1 MNERQVILLVA
12 PNLSSRM
19 GGEAI
24 KALSLLRQLHA
35 DGYDVVQV
43 VHERCRDELTRDYP
57 ELDFRFVR
65 DSAFQAWLFRA
76 MPGSWINY
84 IVEAIALNLVA
95 RRVAREPGVAIVH
108 TTSPISPVFPH
119 LPIPGAPSV
128 IGPIN
133 GNIFHPPGFRHREGR
148 FSLVKRRGFRATQ
161 WLMSRFARGKH
172 RADAL
177 LVSGGARTRT
187 ALGYAGLRGDRLID
201 TLDSGVAARL
211 EGYAPV
217 VHEGR
222 SGRFVFFG
230 RLVRYKACD
239 LAIRALAAAPSDE
252 LALDVVGGGE
262 EEAALKRLASDL
274 GVAERVTFVGWVPNG
289 PELFDRL
296 RSYRGFVYPSL
307 AEANGIV
314 IQEAMLLGLPI
325 VALNWGGAAELLDGD
340 SAMLIEPTDEEGVI
354 AALAAAMTRLAAEP
368 ALANRLGQAARQ
380 RADAA
385 GFIWPRLAKAWI
397 GIYDRVLTARGLPP
411 LRP

>member
-1 MNERQVILLVA
+1 MSELQTILLVA
-12 PNLSSRM
+12 PNLSTRM

-35 DGYDVVQV
+35 DGYHVVQV
-43 VHERCRDELTRDYP
+43 VHERCRAELTRDYP

-65 DSAFQAWLFRA
+65 DSAFQSWLFRA
-76 MPGSWINY
+76 MPGSWINS
-84 IVEAIALNLVA
+84 IVEAVALNLVA
-95 RRVAREPGVAIVH
+95 RRVAREPEIAIIH

-119 LPIPGAPSV
+119 LPIPGAPSI

-148 FSLVKRRGFRATQ
+148 FAFVKRRGFRATQ

-177 LVSGGARTRT
+177 LVSGGARTRK
-187 ALGYAGLRGDRLID
+187 ALGYAGLRGDRLIE
-201 TLDSGVAARL
+201 TLDSGVAERL
-211 EGYAPV
+211 DGYAPV

-239 LAIRALAAAPSDE
+239 LVIRALAAASSDD
-252 LALDVVGGGE
+252 LTLDVIGGGE
-262 EEAALKRLASDL
+262 EEAALRGLADEL
-274 GVAERVTFVGWVPNG
+274 GVADRVTFVGWVPNG
-289 PELFDRL
+289 PDLFERL

-314 IQEAMLLGLPI
+314 IQEAMMLGLPI
-325 VALNWGGAAELLDGD
+325 VALDWGGAAELLDAD
-340 SAMLIEPTDEEGVI
+340 SAILIEPTDENAVI
-354 AALAAAMTRLAAEP
+354 EALADAMVRLAAEP

-380 RADAA
+380 RADSA
-385 GFIWPRLAKAWI
+385 GFIWPRLAKAWTA
-397 GIYDRVLTARGLPP
+397 IYDNVLAARGRPP

>member
-1 MNERQVILLVA
+1 MSDRRTILLVA
-12 PNLSSRM
+12 PNLSTHM

-43 VHERCRDELTRDYP
+43 VHERCEAELTRDYP
-57 ELDFRFVR
+57 ELDFHFVR
-65 DSAFQAWLFRA
+65 ESALQRRLYRLMPNSWLNA
-76 MPGSWINY
+76 
-84 IVEAIALNLVA
+84 IVEAVALNAEA
-95 RRVAREPGVAIVH
+95 RRVARERGVAIVH

-119 LPIPGAPSV
+119 LPIPEAPSV

-133 GNIFHPPGFRHREGR
+133 GNIFHPAGFRHREGR
-148 FSLVKRRGFRATQ
+148 FAFVKRRGFRPTQ

-177 LVSGGARTRT
+177 LVSGGARTRA
-187 ALGYAGLRGDRLID
+187 ALGYAGLRGDRLIE
-201 TLDSGVAARL
+201 TLDSGVAERL
-211 EGYAPV
+211 DGYAPV

-222 SGRFVFFG
+222 NGRFVFFG

-239 LAIRALAAAPSDE
+239 LAIRALAAAPSDA
-252 LALDVVGGGE
+252 LTLDVIGGGE
-262 EEAALKRLASDL
+262 EEAALKAMANDL
-274 GVAERVTFVGWVPNG
+274 GVADRVTFVGWVPNG

-314 IQEAMLLGLPI
+314 IQEAMMLGVPI
-325 VALNWGGAAELLDGD
+325 VALDWGGAAELLDGE
-340 SAMLIEPTDEEGVI
+340 SAILIDPTDEQSVVS
-354 AALAAAMTRLAAEP
+354 ALADAMMRLAAEP
-368 ALANRLGQAARQ
+368 ALANHLGKAARQ
-380 RADAA
+380 RADMS
-385 GFIWPRLAKAWI
+385 GFIWPRLAKAWTA
-397 GIYDRVLTARGLPP
+397 IYDSVLAARGRPP